1 MSGIKNKLLLNWKGQ
16 SKKNYLVGTLE
27 KQPEKYIFRYN
38 KELIDEAKKEGFSP
52 FVGLSDEEKI
62 YSSNKLFSIFER
74 RVPNSNRAVFK
85 KFLQENELDVDEDVG
100 WEYLRLTKGKLA
112 TDSLSFQ
119 QPAIYKCDK
128 EILSLS
134 FEVAGWSVTKDKN
147 KPLDIDKDVKLQIDH
162 KNEHDE
168 QAVEIIDPENNTRIG
183 FIPIP
188 FNSIFHYILINNFN
202 VVGSVY
208 NTFNEDNRPSVL
220 VASRVPREVVE
231 QQKNLLY
238 LIEFQ

>member
-27 KQPEKYIFRYN
+27 KLPEKYIFRYN
-38 KELIDEAKKEGFSP
+38 KELIDEAKKEGFAP
-52 FVGLSDEEKI
+52 FVGFSDEEKI
-62 YSSNKLFSIFER
+62 YSSKKLFSIFER
-74 RVPNSNRAVFK
+74 RLPNSNRAVFK
-85 KFLQENELDVDEDVG
+85 KFLQENELDVGGDVG

-128 EILSLS
+128 EFLSLS
-134 FEVAGWSVTKDKN
+134 FEVAGWSVTKDRNKSLDVNKN
-147 KPLDIDKDVKLQIDH
+147 VKVQIDH

-168 QAVEIIDPENNTRIG
+168 HAIEIIDPENNMRIG
-183 FIPIP
+183 YIPRP
-188 FNSIFHYILINNFN
+188 FNSIFYYVLVNNFN
-202 VVGSVY
+202 VVGSIFS
-208 NTFNEDNRPSVL
+208 TINEDNRPSVL
-220 VASRVPREVVE
+220 VASRVPREFVE